1 MEEKKFDR
9 NSIIGFLLIFML
21 LLGVMYI
28 NKPSQKE
35 IDAKAK
41 IEAEKQKAAAKTS
54 EKEAALTA
62 VDTTAKDSLQL
73 EKLKSSLG
81 SFAYAATLPSAK
93 QEIQTLENDLVKLTF
108 SNKGGYIVG
117 AEMKNFEAVSKGSGE
132 LVKIIK
138 DNNAKLNIELKT
150 QGNLVLNTKDLYF
163 EPTLTKE
170 GENQVLIMRLKAG
183 PEQYLEYRY
192 VLKPKE
198 YMLDFSIRTQGLSKV
213 LQTSN
218 PLPLEWTMKTYR
230 SEKSISYENRY
241 TELVYEYENGKDDYL
256 GQSSSN
262 TEAKDVTYIA
272 FKQHFFT
279 SILLTDTPFKV
290 AELKSDNLVKDI
302 EKDTIFTKSFKA
314 TVPLAFK
321 GGEVNYNM
329 NWYYGPADYK
339 ILNKYDKNL
348 DEVIS
353 LGWGIFG
360 WINRWIFIPVYD
372 FLSLFLSHGIAIIVF
387 TILVRLVMSPV
398 TYKSYLSQ
406 AKMKVLRPEIM
417 ELNEKFKKDPMKKQ
431 QETMKLYNKAGVNPM
446 AGCLPA
452 LMQIPVFYALFQFFP
467 SAIELRQKSFLWA
480 EDLSSFD
487 AIFSWKQHIPVISG
501 FYGNHIS
508 LFPILAA
515 IAIFFYMKMTTG
527 DQTMSAPPQEG
538 MPDMSKIMKMMIYLS
553 PLMMMIFFNNN
564 ASGLSLYYF
573 VSNTITIGIM
583 LVIKN
588 YIINDEKIHARI
600 QENKTKEKP
609 KSKFQQKMQEMMEQ
623 AQEQQ
628 KQKNKALEDK
638 KKSLDE
644 RKKK

>member
-93 QEIQTLENDLVKLTF
+93 QEIQTLENDLIKLTF

-170 GENQVLIMRLKAG
+170 GENQVLTMRLKAG